1 MRTKRAVAITAMLV
15 LSPCALLAQE
25 SDEATIK
32 VDGFLDTYFAYGFNR
47 PFDRIRQFATS
58 PARFNEFAVN
68 LALIRAQYANQ
79 RVRASF
85 GWATGTYMEANYVV
99 EPQILQNIYEAYVG
113 ANLGN
118 DVWLDVG
125 VFPSH
130 VGFESAISIV
140 NPTYTRSLFAE
151 FSPYFETGVRLTVP
165 TTDKFAITFLALNGW
180 QNIRETN
187 NAKAGGLQFQYRV
200 TDNVL
205 LNYSS
210 FLGNEAFD
218 DSGELDPDPQLR
230 FFHDFYVQAGIG
242 DKFDLWALFDIG
254 TQELPGDDA
263 TWYTGGI
270 IGRYEV
276 NDRWAFSLRGELY
289 SDPDEA
295 IVITPP
301 GDGFEVAGGSFGVD
315 YRLFQNALARIE
327 VGVQGADEAIWF
339 ARPLNELK
347 TSSGYVVGSMA
358 IAF

>member
-1 MRTKRAVAITAMLV
+1 MKTKRAVAITAL
-15 LSPCALLAQE
+15 LILAPSALAARQRE
-25 SDEATIK
+25 RGPIRIDA
-32 VDGFLDTYFAYGFNR
+32 FLDTYFAYGFNR

-58 PARFNEFAVN
+58 PARFNDFAVN
-68 LALIRAQYANQ
+68 LAVLHGHYDAE
-79 RVRASF
+79 RVRASL
-85 GWATGTYMEANYVV
+85 GLATGTYMEANYVA
-99 EPQILQNIYEAYVG
+99 EPQLFQNIYEAYVG

-118 DVWLDVG
+118 NVWLDIG

-130 VGFESAISIV
+130 IGFESAISFL

-165 TTDKFAITFLALNGW
+165 TTDKFTITFLGLNGW

-187 NAKAGGLQFQYRV
+187 NAKAGGLQLQYKV
-200 TDNVL
+200 SDAVL

-242 DKFDLWALFDIG
+242 DRFDLWALFDIG
-254 TQELPGDDA
+254 TQDLPGDDA
-263 TWYTGGI
+263 TWYSGGL

-276 NDRWAFSLRGELY
+276 NDRWAFALRGELY
-289 SDPDEA
+289 QDPDEV

-301 GDGFEVAGGSFGVD
+301 GDGFEIAGGSFGVD
-315 YRLFQNALARIE
+315 YHITPNSLGRIE
-327 VGVQGADEAIWF
+327 IGVHGGDEAIWF
-339 ARPLNELK
+339 SRNDFK
-347 TSSGYVVGSMA
+347 TSSAYVVASMA
-358 IAF
+358 ILF